1 MADTHAPLVVVDDSS
16 LDERLVV
23 ELHQR
28 ITAHLKR
35 LSLSSQVVAVSLV
48 APARMRMLNREY
60 HAVDAPTDVLSFP
73 YRDPQSQVTSEPFIM
88 VEEAQD
94 FLGDIALCVAVAG
107 EQALQKGVSLLDELE
122 FLFTHGLEH
131 LLGHHHD

>member
-1 MADTHAPLVVVDDSS
+1 MVDAHAPLVVVDDSS

-28 ITAHLKR
+28 ITAHLDR
-35 LSLSSQVVAVSLV
+35 LSLSPQVVAVSLV
-48 APARMRMLNREY
+48 TPARMRVLNREY

-88 VEEAQD
+88 VGEAQD
-94 FLGDIALCVAVAG
+94 FLGDIALCAAVAHK
-107 EQALQKGVSLLDELE
+107 QATQKGILLIDELE
-122 FLFTHGLEH
+122 FLFAHGLEH
-131 LLGHHHD
+131 LRGHHHD